1 MTTQDYLDA
10 IGDYFGEPRV
20 ALVLKHLGIEK
31 TPKKP
36 RGERSVN
43 FSSESLG
50 VEIAFTDEGSL
61 DVPNPRY
68 PEGALVLSSVR
79 FYGPGSREFKQYTG
93 RLPHELSFDMRLADV
108 SKLLGAPAFS
118 NEFIGTYRWDL
129 QHHCIFVDCEVGKK
143 VTQICVQLPV
153 A

>member
-1 MTTQDYLDA
+1 MTTQYYLDA
-10 IGDYFGEPRV
+10 IGDYLGEPRV
-20 ALVLKHLGIEK
+20 ASVLKHLGIEK
-31 TPKKP
+31 PPKKP

-43 FSSESLG
+43 FPSAPLG

-61 DVPNPRY
+61 DVPNARY

-79 FYGPGSREFKQYTG
+79 FYGPGSNEFKPYPGT
-93 RLPHELSFDMRLADV
+93 LPYELSFDMRLADV
-108 SKLLGAPAFS
+108 SKRLGAPAFS

-129 QHHCIFVDCEVGKK
+129 QRHCIFVDCEVGMKI
-143 VTQICVQLPV
+143 TQICVQLPV